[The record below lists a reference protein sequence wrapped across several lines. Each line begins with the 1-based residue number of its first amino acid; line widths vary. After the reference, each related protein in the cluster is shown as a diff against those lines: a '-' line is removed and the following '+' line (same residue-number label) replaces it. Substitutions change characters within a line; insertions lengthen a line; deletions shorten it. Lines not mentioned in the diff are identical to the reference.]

1 MHKAISVLA
10 HQGLVLPV
18 LDLPILIG
26 HPRNRHAAD
35 RIVDHRNRAHIDR
48 RIAGNR
54 KRVQQIRNRLLL
66 ALTGLFHP
74 IAVAM
79 SQANLT
85 DARMVKISLRVINID
100 LRHGIPVDRNNRNL
114 FCLRIH
120 NKKKQRVRLPAVLAA
135 GFGPRVIH
143 VIDAHHKERQDLIV
157 VLIDLVLVTHP
168 AILPDLGG

>member
-10 HQGLVLPV
+10 HQGLVLSV
-18 LDLPILIG
+18 LDLSILIG

-54 KRVQQIRNRLLL
+54 KRVQQIRNRLFL

-79 SQANLT
+79 SQTNLA

-100 LRHGIPVDRNNRNL
+100 LRHGIAVDRN
-114 FCLRIH
+114 
-120 NKKKQRVRLPAVLAA
+120 
-135 GFGPRVIH
+135 
-143 VIDAHHKERQDLIV
+143 D
-157 VLIDLVLVTHP
+157 
-168 AILPDLGG
+168 